1 MFLLAN
7 IKRKIYEKL
16 LMEKGARNN
25 LGGIFAFGISK
36 VDMFS

>member
-1 MFLLAN
+1 MFLLTN

-25 LGGIFAFGISK
+25 SGGIFACGI
-36 VDMFS
+36 